1 MAKGYARHM
10 HKIKTAVN
18 KGRNIAYRYPG
29 DRLISSLREIF
40 LKVLDGKEPYPHQ
53 LKAVEKL
60 VNGKSVILRAPCGS
74 GKTEVA
80 YVRMLL
86 ESTENN
92 LPTRLIYS
100 LPTRALVEDIAER
113 IKKGI
118 EKTGLSYTI
127 SPQHGANSKDPFFR
141 SDIVVATID
150 QTIGAYCCTPLSLPV
165 HLGNIPAGAAVSS
178 FLCFDEAHI
187 YDYKL
192 GLQSMLILL
201 ERAAKI
207 DLPFLIM
214 SATLPESFID
224 WFVKNPIFSD
234 KIEVVEGDESDI
246 PKRRE
251 RHVVLQWR
259 DKTVEAEDI
268 LDATK
273 VYNKII
279 VVCNTVDRAQ
289 KIYGL
294 IENKL
299 KTQNF
304 DIYLL
309 HSRFLNS
316 DRECIEKNMKKSI
329 KDEKS
334 KTVVVTTQVCEVGL
348 DISCDLLMTELA
360 PPDALVQRMGRCARE
375 GGNGEVW
382 VYDVNFY
389 EPYNVTEME
398 RTKRYILEHLN
409 NTRVGWKEE
418 LNFVNDVLDELFK
431 TIMNDENRRR
441 RILLGLGDAAF
452 KGNREGIE
460 KNVRENFTANITI
473 HDAPETLNYEKLT
486 WMPWLNVDVRVL
498 KKHFE
503 NAKYWEVNFEHDE
516 YGKMSVHHKFRGS
529 LYPHGFYIIHPDF
542 AKYDKKI
549 GLILGE
555 KGSAFDYTEERRPK
569 DKLLSKY
576 EYAEERWID
585 HSEKC
590 LYAYRKIIAKEER
603 HSVRLLAKIMGFDR
617 KKVEGLLALSV
628 ALHDLGKLNIK
639 WQRSIGVQ
647 EDEMPLAHTPHRMMT
662 PPHAT
667 ISAKAIYPIFKSLIS
682 NAYFSLAFKF
692 ALAHHHH
699 TRAEEIPAYK
709 LGWENQYKK
718 VIETLCRDYSIN
730 VDASMMKIQEDMPSK
745 LEDRMFNVEAL
756 KPYTAYCIIARIIRL
771 SDRESFNYG
780 NLFKS

>member
-1 MAKGYARHM
+1 M
-10 HKIKTAVN
+10 
-18 KGRNIAYRYPG
+18 
-29 DRLISSLREIF
+29 ISSLREVF

-53 LKAVEKL
+53 LKAAENL

-86 ESTENN
+86 GMKENN
-92 LPTRLIYS
+92 LPNRLIYS

-113 IKKGI
+113 IKKCI
-118 EKTGLSYTI
+118 EKMGLSYTV

-178 FLCFDEAHI
+178 FLCFDEAHV
-187 YDYKL
+187 YDYEL

-207 DLPFLIM
+207 GLPFIIM

-224 WFVKNPIFSD
+224 WFMKNPIFSD
-234 KIEVVEGDESDI
+234 KIEVVEGDERDI

-251 RHVVLQWR
+251 RHVTLRWR
-259 DKTVEAEDI
+259 DKAVEAEDI
-268 LDATK
+268 LDAAK

-279 VVCNTVDRAQ
+279 VACNTVDRAQ
-289 KIYGL
+289 RLYGL

-299 KTQNF
+299 RTHNF
-304 DIYLL
+304 DVYLL
-309 HSRFLNS
+309 HSRFLNT

-329 KDEKS
+329 RDENS
-334 KTVVVTTQVCEVGL
+334 KTVVITTQVCEVGL

-375 GGNGEVW
+375 GGSGEIW
-382 VYDVNFY
+382 VYDVNFH
-389 EPYNVTEME
+389 EPYDTTEME
-398 RTKRYILEHLN
+398 RTKKYILEHLN
-409 NTRVGWKEE
+409 NTRVCWKEE
-418 LNFVNDVLDELFK
+418 LKFVNNVLDELFK
-431 TIMNDENRRR
+431 TIMNDERRR
-441 RILLGLGDAAF
+441 HRILVSLGDAAF
-452 KGNREGIE
+452 KGDREGIE
-460 KNVRENFTANITI
+460 KNIREIFTVNITI
-473 HDAPETLNYEKLT
+473 HDAPETLHYEELT

-498 KKHFE
+498 KKHFK
-503 NAKYWEVNFEHDE
+503 NAKYWEVTFEHDE
-516 YGKMSVHHKFRGS
+516 YGKRQVLPKLLGR

-542 AKYDKKI
+542 AKYDEKM

-555 KGSAFDYTEERRPK
+555 KGSAFDAKGRK
-569 DKLLSKY
+569 SHDKPSSKY

-590 LYAYRKIIAKEER
+590 LHAFKKIITKEES

-617 KKVEGLLALSV
+617 DKVEGLLALSV
-628 ALHDLGKLNIK
+628 ALHDLGKLNIE
-639 WQRSIGVQ
+639 WQRSIGIQ
-647 EDEMPLAHTPHRMMT
+647 EDEVPLAHTPHHGMV

-667 ISAKAIYPIFKSLIS
+667 ISAKAVYPIFKSMIS

-718 VIETLCRDYSIN
+718 VIEAVCRDYTMN
-730 VDASMMKIQEDMPSK
+730 VDASMIKIQEDVPGK
-745 LEDRMFNVEAL
+745 LEDKMFNVESL